1 MSSEK
6 ENVENQIKL
15 NTKKRLFIFITL
27 VTIATIS
34 SFDGGIIPQATT
46 TLTKDWKKN
55 DLTVGYF
62 GASDYIGR
70 VFGSLILAYII
81 NIYNRK
87 KLLIISLFFK
97 GILLSLSL
105 FFKNFVINIIA
116 RGFSGISQVFFTSYF
131 PVWADQFA
139 IKESKSLWVMLVQI
153 GNPLGIILGYGLSTI
168 LSVFGFGYDENK
180 KVLNFGEWRIAFFI
194 EGIILILIG
203 ILCLKFENV
212 YFDKNFFLIDENYG
226 KIEKEENEEVKFL
239 FFHNFCKMIKN
250 CLYLFTTLATAILYF
265 GLEILQFWGNNYLK
279 DYKNINNKSKLF
291 LFNVICVSG
300 PTIGVATGG
309 IITSKLGGYSKK
321 KTIFFTVILSIFC
334 SVSGLLISEVPKENH
349 LAIFCLCVW
358 LFYLFL
364 GGMIPPEAGIIIA
377 SLDKDLRGDGFTV
390 TNFICNLIGSVPSPF
405 AFPFFKDVV
414 FKDEEKKWPKA
425 MFVCMLINCLNT
437 VFIVVATIFRMRLP
451 DDLEQK
457 SELLSKNVIDS
468 NEDENENS

>member
-6 ENVENQIKL
+6 EQEENQIEL
-15 NTKKRLFIFITL
+15 NPKKRLFIFITL

-46 TLTKDWKKN
+46 TLTKDWNTK

-87 KLLIISLFFK
+87 KLLIFSLFFK
-97 GILLSLSL
+97 GILLSLSII
-105 FFKNFVINIIA
+105 FKNFIINIIA

-153 GNPLGIILGYGLSTI
+153 GNPLGIIMGYGLSTV
-168 LSVFGFGYDENK
+168 LSLFGFGYDEEE
-180 KVLNFGEWRIAFFI
+180 KVLYFGEWRIAFLI
-194 EGIILILIG
+194 EGVFLIIIG
-203 ILCLKFENV
+203 ILCIFFENV
-212 YFDKNFFLIDENYG
+212 YFDKNFVLIGKNYG
-226 KIEKEENEEVKFL
+226 KIEKEEKKFL
-239 FFHNFCKMIKN
+239 FFRNFCKIIKN
-250 CLYLFTTLATAILYF
+250 PLYLFTTLATAILYF

-279 DYKNINNKSKLF
+279 EYKDIKNKSKLF

-321 KTIFFTVILSIFC
+321 KTIFFCVILSIFC
-334 SVSGLLISEVPKENH
+334 SLSGLLISEVPKENN
-349 LAIFCLCVW
+349 LIIFCLVVW

-377 SLDKDLRGDGFTV
+377 SLDKELKGDGFTV
-390 TNFICNLIGSVPSPF
+390 TNFICNLIGAVPSPF

-414 FKDEEKKWPKA
+414 FKNDEKKQWPKA

-437 VFIVVATIFRMRLP
+437 VFIVVATGFRMRLP
-451 DDLEQK
+451 DDLDQK
-457 SELLSKNVIDS
+457 SELLITNIIDS